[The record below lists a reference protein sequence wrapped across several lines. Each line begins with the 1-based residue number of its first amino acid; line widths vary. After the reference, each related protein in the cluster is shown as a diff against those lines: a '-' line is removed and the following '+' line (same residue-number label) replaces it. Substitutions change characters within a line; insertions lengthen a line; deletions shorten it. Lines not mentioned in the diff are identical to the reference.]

1 MTCGWLPQANNPA
14 NRKCPIAAGASIGL
28 QFHHQSAAATDDI
41 VDPTHEGP
49 IIVYLAKSET
59 GAGNVWFK
67 IYEDGY
73 TNGKWAVDRLI
84 ANKGRVDVT
93 LPSDIAPG
101 NYLLRAE
108 LIALHGAYALNGVQP
123 YVGCVELTISGSGKA
138 NPSGVA
144 FPGYYSNT
152 DPGMLFD
159 LYGSFTSYP
168 IPGPAKYV
176 SGSAPSSSGS
186 ASSSSGSAST
196 PAPTS
201 KPPSSPTSA
210 PNTPAPNT
218 PAPSNPTGSI
228 RVGLNGGSN
237 EYWIG
242 VTVSGGGETTV
253 KVEITDSGSVRSWVA
268 LVDKSYAYVYDKSPS
283 LRAPISVRLTSSTG
297 KQVTLTNVFTSFV
310 ASNIDTGK
318 TYTSSSSSSSSS
330 GTATNPPTPT
340 NAPTTKPPSN
350 PTSPPATGNKVSM
363 VSHPSS
369 SSWWFAVTV
378 SGNSAAISQV
388 EIMDSGNAR
397 TYRAMIANSWGYSY
411 SAQGSELVAPITV
424 RVTANGKSVTAT
436 FSSIRPNLAV
446 EASGS
451 L

>member
-1 MTCGWLPQANNPA
+1 
-14 NRKCPIAAGASIGL
+14 
-28 QFHHQSAAATDDI
+28 
-41 VDPTHEGP
+41 
-49 IIVYLAKSET
+49 
-59 GAGNVWFK
+59 VWFK

-73 TNGKWAVDRLI
+73 ANGKWAVDRLL

-123 YVGCVELTISGSGKA
+123 YVGCVELTISGSGRA
-138 NPSGVA
+138 TPSGVA

-159 LYGSFTSYP
+159 MYGSFTTYI
-168 IPGPAKYV
+168 IPGPPKYV
-176 SGSAPSSSGS
+176 SGSSSASSSGS
-186 ASSSSGSAST
+186 ASSGSSPST
-196 PAPTS
+196 PAPTN

-210 PNTPAPNT
+210 PTSAPNT
-218 PAPSNPTGSI
+218 PAPAGNGNI
-228 RVGLNGGSN
+228 RVGLNGGSS

-242 VTVSGGGETTV
+242 VIVSGGGETTV

-268 LVDKSYAYVYDKSPS
+268 LVDKSYAFVYDKSPS

-297 KQVTLTNVFTSFV
+297 KQVTLTNIFTSFT

-318 TYTSSSSSSSSS
+318 TYSSSSSSSSSS
-330 GTATNPPTPT
+330 GTSTNPPTPT
-340 NAPTTKPPSN
+340 NAPSTKPPSN
-350 PTSPPATGNKVSM
+350 PTSPPANGGNKISL
-363 VSHPSS
+363 VSHPSTS
-369 SSWWFAVTV
+369 AWWFAVTV
-378 SGNSAAISQV
+378 SGNSAAISGV

-397 TYRAMIANSWGYSY
+397 TYRAMAPNSWGYSY
-411 SAQGSELVAPITV
+411 AAQGSELVAPITV
-424 RVTANGKSVTAT
+424 RVTSNGKSVTAT